1 MMSSPVLDVKAASFK
16 ASSFVWLLLV
26 FLLFFFAAI
35 RLEM

>member
-1 MMSSPVLDVKAASFK
+1 MMSSPLDVKAASFK
-16 ASSFVWLLLV
+16 ASFVVWLLLV